1 MRIIEYPHPTLRYV
15 SRPLKRVDAELRRMV
30 AEMFDLMYEA
40 KGIGLAAN
48 QVDLPYRL
56 FVVNLEGD
64 PAAKDEEM
72 VFINPVLSK
81 HKGQAEQEEGCL
93 SLPGLYA
100 PVVRPETVTV
110 QAYNLAGEL
119 YHQEVSGML
128 ARCIQHETDHL
139 DGILFIDRLDPAAR
153 KQAMKEIRQAP
164 WYDPANPPIVKI
176 SPHR

>member
-1 MRIIEYPHPTLRYV
+1 
-15 SRPLKRVDAELRRMV
+15 
-30 AEMFDLMYEA
+30 
-40 KGIGLAAN
+40 
-48 QVDLPYRL
+48 
-56 FVVNLEGD
+56 
-64 PAAKDEEM
+64 M

-139 DGILFIDRLDPAAR
+139 DGILFIDRLSESHFAEVR
-153 KQAMKEIRQAP
+153 GELEEFQERF
-164 WYDPANPPIVKI
+164 
-176 SPHR
+176 